1 MFRTCGHRGCET
13 STDRAGNDCRL
24 PRISLIHTS
33 CDLVTRT
40 APGAHPIRRTYVY
53 IRHCRATEAS
63 AEVRPPKWGDTCS
76 THTQQ
81 QHFLRFRRQ
90 CVGPPIS
97 IVVAA
102 TMIADTTHD
111 REASVDPVGRDLS
124 YSRRLYPPTPFTLH
138 SLTLIPPRRPRR
150 HPATACRNHF

>member
-1 MFRTCGHRGCET
+1 MFRRVSHMRPPWLRNV
-13 STDRAGNDCRL
+13 DRPRAGNDCRL

-124 YSRRLYPPTPFTLH
+124 YSRRLYPRLH
-138 SLTLIPPRRPRR
+138 SRSTRS
-150 HPATACRNHF
+150 H

>member
-1 MFRTCGHRGCET
+1 MFRRVSHMRPTVAAKCRPT
-13 STDRAGNDCRL
+13 ARATIAGL

-40 APGAHPIRRTYVY
+40 APGAHPIRRAYVY

-97 IVVAA
+97 IVAAA
-102 TMIADTTHD
+102 TMIVGYDARSKGPRSTPG
-111 REASVDPVGRDLS
+111 SGRDLS
-124 YSRRLYPPTPFTLH
+124 YSRRLYPRLH
-138 SLTLIPPRRPRR
+138 SRFTRS
-150 HPATACRNHF
+150 H